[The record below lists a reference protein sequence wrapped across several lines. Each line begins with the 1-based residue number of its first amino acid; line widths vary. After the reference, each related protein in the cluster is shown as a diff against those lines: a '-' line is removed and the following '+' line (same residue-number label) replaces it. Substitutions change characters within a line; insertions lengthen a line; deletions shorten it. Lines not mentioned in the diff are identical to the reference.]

1 MNGKYPMKI
10 LALEFSSR
18 QRSVAVTTGSTPL
31 AVTTTDNFKTGPMVL
46 IHDALTQAKTERA
59 DINLIA
65 VGIGP
70 GSYTGIRSAIAVAQ
84 GWQLA
89 RKIQLSAIS
98 STEILAATA
107 HSNGRRGETHFI
119 IDAQRNEYYHCTW
132 ELTDDEQ
139 TETTPLS
146 IINVTKASELEAYGP
161 DASGFP
167 YCEPLYPNATVLAQL
182 ADKQNNFIAGCD
194 IQPIYLRQTNFTK
207 APPPR
212 QL

>member
-1 MNGKYPMKI
+1 MKI

-31 AVTTTDNFKTGPMVL
+31 AVTTTDNFKTGPMAL

-98 STEILAATA
+98 SAEVLAATA
-107 HSNGRRGETHFI
+107 HSNGRRGKTHFI

-146 IINVTKASELEAYGP
+146 IINVTKAAELEAYGP

-167 YCEPLYPNATVLAQL
+167 CCEPLYPNATYLVISIYDRKIVKEAFFSWDSKVRSFHEKNRDRQ
-182 ADKQNNFIAGCD
+182 KNF
-194 IQPIYLRQTNFTK
+194 
-207 APPPR
+207 
-212 QL
+212 

>member
-1 MNGKYPMKI
+1 MKI

-18 QRSVAVTTGSTPL
+18 QRSVAVTAGSTPL
-31 AVTTTDNFKTGPMVL
+31 AVTTTDNIKTGPMVL
-46 IHDALTQAKTERA
+46 IHDTLTQAKTERA

-89 RKIQLSAIS
+89 RAIQLCAINSA
-98 STEILAATA
+98 EVLAATA
-107 HSNGRRGETHFI
+107 HSNGRRGKTHFI

-139 TETTPLS
+139 TEITPLS
-146 IINVTKASELEAYGP
+146 IINVAKAAELESYGP
-161 DASGFP
+161 DPIGFP
-167 YCEPLYPNATVLAQL
+167 SCEPLYPNATVLAQL

-194 IQPIYLRQTNFTK
+194 IEPIYLRQTDFTK

>member
-1 MNGKYPMKI
+1 MKI

>member
-1 MNGKYPMKI
+1 MKI

-146 IINVTKASELEAYGP
+146 IINVTKAAELEAYGP

-194 IQPIYLRQTNFTK
+194 IQPIYLRQTNLTK

>member
-1 MNGKYPMKI
+1 MKI

-18 QRSVAVTTGSTPL
+18 QRSVAVTDGNTLL
-31 AVTTTDNFKTGPMVL
+31 ALTTTDNFKTGPMVL

-59 DINLIA
+59 DINLIV

-70 GSYTGIRSAIAVAQ
+70 GSYTGIRSAIAIAQ

-89 RKIQLSAIS
+89 REIQLCAIS
-98 STEILAATA
+98 SAEVLAATA
-107 HSNGRRGETHFI
+107 HSYGQRGKTHFI

-139 TETTPLS
+139 TEITPLS
-146 IINVTKASELEAYGP
+146 IINVAKAAELKAYGP
-161 DASGFP
+161 DAIEFQC
-167 YCEPLYPNATVLAQL
+167 CEPLYPNATMLAQL
-182 ADKQNNFIAGCD
+182 ADKQTNFIAGCD
-194 IQPIYLRQTNFTK
+194 IEPIYLRQTDFTK

>member
-1 MNGKYPMKI
+1 MKI

-146 IINVTKASELEAYGP
+146 IINVTKAAELEAYGP

>member
-1 MNGKYPMKI
+1 MKI

-18 QRSVAVTTGSTPL
+18 QRSVAVTDGSTPL
-31 AVTTTDNFKTGPMVL
+31 ALTTTDNFKTGHMVL
-46 IHDALTQAKTERA
+46 IHDALTQSKTERA

-89 RKIQLSAIS
+89 REIQLCAIS
-98 STEILAATA
+98 SAEVLAATA
-107 HSNGRRGETHFI
+107 HSNGRRGKTHFI
-119 IDAQRNEYYHCTW
+119 IDAQRNEFYHCTW

-139 TETTPLS
+139 TEITPLS
-146 IINVTKASELEAYGP
+146 IINVAKAAELESYGP
-161 DASGFP
+161 DPIGFP
-167 YCEPLYPNATVLAQL
+167 SCEPLYPNGTVLAQL

-194 IQPIYLRQTNFTK
+194 IEPIYLRQTDFTK